1 MSVPPTRAVA
11 LLDRLRMS
19 HEAAT
24 ARVTAL
30 REQLTLTEG
39 LADVLADHL
48 HRGGCRGMGAQ
59 AA

>member
-1 MSVPPTRAVA
+1 MPATRAGA

-30 REQLTLTEG
+30 REQLAVTEG
-39 LADVLADHL
+39 LADILADRL
-48 HRGGCRGMGAQ
+48 HRGGLS
-59 AA
+59 